1 VTRYELGLSGDK
13 PRIITFA
20 HGRKSIIETKQ
31 FKNEAAMNRWLDA
44 HGDDIDLLEVRNE
57 D

>member
-1 VTRYELGLSGDK
+1 VTRYELGLSSDK
-13 PRIITFA
+13 PRTITFA
-20 HGRKSIIETKQ
+20 HGFKSTIAFKQ

-44 HGDDIDLLEVRNE
+44 HGDDIELLEVRK